1 MLAHE
6 PDESLAG
13 PDRRSPG
20 AHQQD
25 GHQQDGHQP
34 DGHQPDGAR
43 REDRPDREVLDAAR
57 FRLSGRD
64 HQGPVADP
72 SLSRTLDDI
81 RAVAGVRLAARYGTQ
96 PAPGPLDLG
105 ASLALLGN
113 LRLHLDALEADLLDA
128 ASHLGMSWDLIA
140 AIMGIPADDARHR
153 LRELRT
159 RPYPR

>member
-13 PDRRSPG
+13 PTHRPPG
-20 AHQQD
+20 ARQLD
-25 GHQQDGHQP
+25 GHPPGGRQP
-34 DGHQPDGAR
+34 DGRQLDGAR
-43 REDRPDREVLDAAR
+43 WENRPDREVLEAAR

-64 HQGPVADP
+64 QGPVADP
-72 SLSRTLDDI
+72 SLSRTLDDV

-140 AIMGIPADDARHR
+140 AIMGIAADDARHR

-159 RPYPR
+159 RPHPR

>member
-13 PDRRSPG
+13 PDRGRGQAGGPPG
-20 AHQQD
+20 
-25 GHQQDGHQP
+25 P
-34 DGHQPDGAR
+34 RGA
-43 REDRPDREVLDAAR
+43 
-57 FRLSGRD
+57 GRGPVPAVGPGP
-64 HQGPVADP
+64 QGPVADP

-153 LRELRT
+153 LRELRA